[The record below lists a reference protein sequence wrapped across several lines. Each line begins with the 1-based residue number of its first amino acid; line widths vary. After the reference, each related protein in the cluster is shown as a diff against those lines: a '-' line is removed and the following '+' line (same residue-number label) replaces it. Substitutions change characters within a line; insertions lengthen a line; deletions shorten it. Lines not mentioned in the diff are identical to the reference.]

1 MVWLRVQQQ
10 ELTIYL
16 SLGYL
21 YVLFQLFKLCGSRLI
36 CPDPATLIPL
46 PVVLKE
52 GQPPSTLTDGPSCPS
67 FRQSMCWTQHAHSM
81 GRAFRLSVSS
91 SSFSSSSSSFF
102 LSFFLS
108 SFSSSSSSSSSFS
121 SSVAKSCSEVLK
133 KDCFVQKKVRGLKE
147 EKNVDSAHQCL

>member
-1 MVWLRVQQQ
+1 MFWLRVQQQ
-10 ELTIYL
+10 ELTTYL

-67 FRQSMCWTQHAHSM
+67 FRQSMCWTQHVHSM
-81 GRAFRLSVSS
+81 GSAFRLSV
-91 SSFSSSSSSFF
+91 SSSFF

-108 SFSSSSSSSSSFS
+108 FFFFFLFFLFLLLLFLS
-121 SSVAKSCSEVLK
+121 SSVAKSCTEVLK
-133 KDCFVQKKVRGLKE
+133 KDVLFTKRCVG
-147 EKNVDSAHQCL
+147 